1 MGGVADSETAYLCDL
16 VISENASNGAAS
28 ISIVNPTKSKFGIGD
43 VLEFTNNASFSVDAV
58 TDKGVTTLTG
68 VLSGNVGAGDTG
80 YSVGVGGYGIISTKL
95 PVDKIAT
102 QYADIID
109 WTPQYSAPYYLNFAS
124 WHGDTGEYQISMG
137 SLPDASGADVVGS
150 SRDSAVALVLGETVT
165 TKIDYGGDLDWF
177 QIEMLA
183 GESYAIEMQGA
194 GAGASANINVRDRF
208 GKDVEGW
215 DYGAYWGSN
224 EELGII
230 SENSKIFYYS
240 TPLYHLEPETVPR
253 TYYLQIGANI
263 AGDVTFKVTHLFD
276 DQKESPLTTG
286 VLNVGDTASGT
297 WENGVENGA
306 NIELIHGTGGGDG
319 DWFKMQLIA
328 GNTYKIDLFTDPL
341 NRPSMYMFAEDG
353 TYLQPGD
360 PEKCWYCEPI
370 ELETIKDGHA
380 QLTYTANRTGVFFV
394 DPINT
399 KSWGGNNI
407 YDLSLV
413 HIPDDV
419 ASSIATSATLE
430 VGGQTNGNLERVND
444 RDWFKVSF

>member
-1 MGGVADSETAYLCDL
+1 M
-16 VISENASNGAAS
+16 
-28 ISIVNPTKSKFGIGD
+28 
-43 VLEFTNNASFSVDAV
+43 
-58 TDKGVTTLTG
+58 
-68 VLSGNVGAGDTG
+68 
-80 YSVGVGGYGIISTKL
+80 
-95 PVDKIAT
+95 
-102 QYADIID
+102 
-109 WTPQYSAPYYLNFAS
+109 
-124 WHGDTGEYQISMG
+124 
-137 SLPDASGADVVGS
+137 
-150 SRDSAVALVLGETVT
+150 
-165 TKIDYGGDLDWF
+165 
-177 QIEMLA
+177 
-183 GESYAIEMQGA
+183 
-194 GAGASANINVRDRF
+194 
-208 GKDVEGW
+208 
-215 DYGAYWGSN
+215 
-224 EELGII
+224 
-230 SENSKIFYYS
+230 
-240 TPLYHLEPETVPR
+240 
-253 TYYLQIGANI
+253 
-263 AGDVTFKVTHLFD
+263 
-276 DQKESPLTTG
+276 TTG

-360 PEKCWYCEPI
+360 PEKCGYCEPI

-419 ASSIATSATLE
+419 ASSIATSATLD

-444 RDWFKVSF
+444 RDWFKVILKRGHVYRFDLIGVSLKDPTLRIRDSHGNQLLYNDQINGWWNPSIIYTATEDGIYYVDTAGLIPVNLQ